1 MYVLD
6 FSEKM
11 ISDLKEVLGDKCSYI
26 KYDILKGERLDQKFD
41 LIISDRLV
49 NRFTYWEAVNV
60 IKNSIAML
68 EENGVVKHAI
78 KLGNYEL
85 DNRLIAYAKGNGLA
99 LDFWDEET
107 KTIDYT
113 KTKDFLFGCIKE
125 HGNISKDILYK
136 WYLGRGRES
145 RFDHKDIVD
154 IVNSAD
160 GKLVSDDNYEANAET
175 RIFCISE
182 ALGAFVM
189 GSILSGTAQS
199 EKIVELTKPI
209 KNFFGAIFFVSVGM
223 LVDPMII
230 VQYWKPILLLTVMII
245 VAKPFS
251 ATCGRARGRMR
262 RSAGMSS
269 RGSRNGSSSARRWRA
284 SPPPM
289 VQNGISRALRAAAS
303 RRAGWSAESAIASR
317 KVQDVPFAPI
327 FLSNSAG

>member
-1 MYVLD
+1 MNDIKEYIAELIAECLNNKYGIDEIKKCSDLRSIGFSSLNAIEVVTEIESKYDVEFAEEILSIENLSSVDDIYSAYLLCLSNEEERVNAWNLVGGLFWQEGRVSARPNDNDIESFLSGAENKKIAVIGASTKYLIEKAATISSNVYVLD

-68 EENGVVKHAI
+68 EKNGVVKHAI

-85 DNRLIAYAKGNGLA
+85 DNRLIAYAKENGLA

-175 RIFCISE
+175 RIFCIS
-182 ALGAFVM
+182 
-189 GSILSGTAQS
+189 
-199 EKIVELTKPI
+199 
-209 KNFFGAIFFVSVGM
+209 
-223 LVDPMII
+223 
-230 VQYWKPILLLTVMII
+230 
-245 VAKPFS
+245 
-251 ATCGRARGRMR
+251 R
-262 RSAGMSS
+262 R
-269 RGSRNGSSSARRWRA
+269 
-284 SPPPM
+284 
-289 VQNGISRALRAAAS
+289 
-303 RRAGWSAESAIASR
+303 
-317 KVQDVPFAPI
+317 
-327 FLSNSAG
+327 